1 MSFAVIKGLGAV
13 SASSQHLAIHTEA
26 VLIHMGIKTSSLPQK
41 QGYVWRHSKTTG
53 SSYTSSRKTIMKPWG
68 GRRMQLASETVSAK
82 VGGRGGENRLQC
94 VTFANSNYG
103 LSSLFPHP
111 SIPSLPSFLC
121 KLSAAGEC
129 DQGII

>member
-1 MSFAVIKGLGAV
+1 
-13 SASSQHLAIHTEA
+13 
-26 VLIHMGIKTSSLPQK
+26 MGIKTFSLPQ
-41 QGYVWRHSKTTG
+41 QQEYVWRDSKITG
-53 SSYTSSRKTIMKPWG
+53 SSYTSSRKTIMEPWG
-68 GRRMQLASETVSAK
+68 GRRMQLASETMSTK

-94 VTFANSNYG
+94 VTFAKSNND

-121 KLSAAGEC
+121 KLSAAGQC